1 MRLRT
6 WGPPSG
12 GPARCRLKPDTT
24 YYSHIKREV
33 RPTVRT
39 ILAIGPFAVAVHYT
53 LDPDMRWHLRTGQL
67 ILEEGIPRADTF
79 SFTAAG
85 HQWITHEWLS

>member
-1 MRLRT
+1 
-6 WGPPSG
+6 
-12 GPARCRLKPDTT
+12 
-24 YYSHIKREV
+24 
-33 RPTVRT
+33 
-39 ILAIGPFAVAVHYT
+39 
-53 LDPDMRWHLRTGQL
+53 MRWHLRTGQL